1 MAKLSTSMCSVL
13 TKSALENLS
22 QRKIHTVVDVLLEDP
37 KKLSAISKLDFKDV
51 ITLRQTLVTNYS
63 PLPQQGLDAYND
75 LMSKCSFISSGIQT
89 LDDLL
94 GGGFLTGNV
103 YELCGLSGSGKTQLC
118 LTVAT
123 NIALRQQKI
132 VHYIDTKL
140 DFSGK
145 RVHSILESKELDEEV
160 IGNTMEKILVTRVNT
175 FSELYSFLYHLKNQL
190 VREPG
195 SIRMIIIE
203 SLPAIFLQY
212 MGSNKMDSLGLLNSL
227 ASLMNYIAHEHYVSI
242 LVVNLASK
250 WVEEEAAPLSGEGDV
265 SSPVPQVD
273 IKPILGKYWT
283 HIPSSRLYIERCE
296 QSNERKISVIKST
309 YLALGKFCM
318 VSVTGNGVT

>member
-1 MAKLSTSMCSVL
+1 MCSVL

-22 QRKIHTVVDVLLEDP
+22 QRKIYTVVDVLQEDP
-37 KKLSAISKLDFKDV
+37 KKLASISKLDFKDV
-51 ITLRQTLVTNYS
+51 IILRQTLVTNYS
-63 PLPQQGLDAYND
+63 PLPRQGLDAYHE
-75 LMSKCSFISSGIQT
+75 LMSKCSFISSGIPI

-123 NIALRQQKI
+123 SIASRQKT
-132 VHYIDTKL
+132 VHFIDTKL

-160 IGNTMEKILVTRVNT
+160 IGSTMEKILVTRVNS
-175 FSELYSFLYHLKNQL
+175 FSELYSFLYHLKNEL

-203 SLPAIFLQY
+203 SLPAIFLQH
-212 MGSNKMDSLGLLNSL
+212 MGNNKMDSLGLLNCLS
-227 ASLMNYIAHEHYVSI
+227 SLMNYIAHELYVAI
-242 LVVNLASK
+242 IVVNLASK
-250 WVEEEAAPLSGEGDV
+250 WVEEEAAPLTEDGDTT
-265 SSPVPQVD
+265 PIVPHVD
-273 IKPILGKYWT
+273 IKPVLGKYWIHVPNT
-283 HIPSSRLYIERCE
+283 RLYLEHCGD
-296 QSNERKISVIKST
+296 SNERKISVIKST
-309 YLALGKFCM
+309 YLPLGKSC
-318 VSVTGNGVT
+318 VVCISKNGVA

>member
-1 MAKLSTSMCSVL
+1 MCSVL

-22 QRKIHTVVDVLLEDP
+22 QRKIFTVVDVLQEDP
-37 KKLSAISKLDFKDV
+37 KRLASISKLDFKDI

-63 PLPQQGLDAYND
+63 PLPRQGLDAYNE
-75 LMSKCSFISSGIQT
+75 LMSRCSFISSGIQT

-103 YELCGLSGSGKTQLC
+103 YELCGLSGSGKTQVC
-118 LTVAT
+118 LTVAA
-123 NIALRQQKI
+123 NIALRQQQT
-132 VHYIDTKL
+132 VHFIDTKL

-145 RVHSILESKELDEEV
+145 RVHSLLETRELDEEV
-160 IGNTMEKILVTRVNT
+160 IGSTMEKILVTRVSN

-195 SIRMIIIE
+195 SIQMIILE

-212 MGSNKMDSLGLLNSL
+212 MGKNKMDSLGLLNCL
-227 ASLMNYIAHEHYVSI
+227 ASLINYIAHEHYVSI
-242 LVVNLASK
+242 IVINLASK
-250 WVEEEAAPLSGEGDV
+250 WVEEEAAPLADDGDNAAV
-265 SSPVPQVD
+265 ASHVD

-283 HIPSSRLYIERCE
+283 HIPNSRLYIEPCG

-309 YLALGKFCM
+309 YLALGKSCM
-318 VSVTGNGVT
+318 VSISNNGVS